1 MIKKLYLFPLS
12 IYSIKDYLK
21 AMSQDQTDTNWIET
35 SASFAPAMLGAAAGV
50 FLGDLMNRD
59 SRRPVA
65 LALAAVGL
73 AALAPTVVET
83 IADKVN
89 GPNSRRGSRRT
100 LRNIRDA
107 GYSEDEFADLEDE
120 IGEHMFV
127 G

>member
-1 MIKKLYLFPLS
+1 
-12 IYSIKDYLK
+12 
-21 AMSQDQTDTNWIET
+21 MSQDYTEKNWIET

-59 SRRPVA
+59 ARRPVA
-65 LALAAVGL
+65 LALAALGA
-73 AALAPTVVET
+73 AALAPTVVGT
-83 IADKVN
+83 VADKIN
-89 GPNSRRGSRRT
+89 GPNSRRGNRRT

-107 GYSEDEFADLEDE
+107 GYSADEFADLEDE